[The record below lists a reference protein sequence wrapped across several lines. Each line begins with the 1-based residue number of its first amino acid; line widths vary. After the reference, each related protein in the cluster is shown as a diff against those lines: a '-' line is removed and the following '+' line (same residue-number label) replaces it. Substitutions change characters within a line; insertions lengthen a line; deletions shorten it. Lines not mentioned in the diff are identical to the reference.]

1 MAAQIS
7 GTALNPQNLISYDL
21 NTSTN
26 FASLTVPLYQNIS
39 SGSYTVYI
47 EPNSDI
53 YMNTRDRG
61 NLITS
66 FFSFSTA
73 TQAFVGTSAYAYGP
87 LQNKNDF
94 NYFPLITR
102 MSPFTSSA
110 FAIAWNGSIWVA
122 VGSGTS
128 TIASSTD
135 GISWVP
141 RDLNIVFTS
150 GVVLAVTWNGSFWI
164 VVGTNNGVRTN
175 IVATS
180 PDGIIWTG
188 RGSFVLTNG
197 ANTQLGRIAWNG
209 SVFLAGTHNGGGYLY
224 TSPDGIT
231 WTERT
236 HNLGYTYNIAWNG
249 STFLICPGPSP
260 GSNILELLNDAVN
273 GVVATY
279 TIGSLLEYGAAWSP
293 TLGIWVVC
301 GSSSPFGTSVPIYYS
316 YNGYSW
322 VGVTI
327 ANYIFY
333 DVQWNGTN
341 FVAAGTTYLLYSTT
355 GTTFTTFTHSLGTFY
370 SLAWSPTL
378 NSGAGRWVGFVN
390 GSLYYTNTNNGS
402 SGWTLAA
409 NGIFADNAL
418 NTVAWSP
425 QLSQFVA
432 VGAAGTNTIA
442 YSYDGITWVGLG
454 ATFLTFTAQGA
465 GIVWAPQ
472 LGIWCAT
479 GYGTNTFLTSTN
491 GINWTPRGTTGVDN
505 IGRAIAWS
513 PQQNQFVMGGSGRHT
528 LATSSGGTLWIGR
541 TGTSIFSTQVNG
553 VVWAAQLNTWVAVG
567 QGTNTIASSQDG
579 ISWTP
584 RVPTSLAA
592 LTSTGNCVAWNESLF
607 VAGGSGTNQIAT
619 SIDGVNWTG
628 RSQAA
633 ITGTVLGITWSPG
646 LSLWI
651 ATGSTTN
658 TIATSPDG
666 ISWTGRGTIFTTQGN
681 GVAWNPQQ
689 NQLVACGSGTN
700 TLATSVNGIIWS
712 GMTSPGTIVN
722 NLYSIIWNGQ
732 QWLCSGDGNSRL
744 ATSPDGLI
752 WTTRTSVQTTTV
764 WGVAWNDSVQ
774 LGTTNGGLYV
784 SVGQGSAVF
793 ASSPDGIT
801 WTTRGSTGIS
811 SIGYGIC
818 WFAGAGSWVA
828 VGNGTNCIARG
839 TADATLWQ
847 GYTGTSIFST
857 TGWAVAASPNLVVAV
872 GQGTSAIASSPD
884 GITWTQRSAANV
896 IFGLGRGVAYSPTL
910 DIWVA
915 VGSPATHSIAYSRD
929 GLTWIGVT
937 GNTLFSTSGLG
948 VTWNGSFFIAVGQGT
963 NVEATSWDGINWR
976 AGSPPAQ
983 GIPYLHCTGTRP
995 AIMVAGGIGTN
1006 TLASSW
1012 DGGLTWAPRGIGIF
1026 TTGCYCVAWNGLI
1039 WVAGGA
1045 GTNNFATSTD
1055 GVNWTGRGTTI
1066 ITSAVYGIVW
1076 AHSLS
1081 LWVAVGAGTNTIAT
1095 SFNGVNWTARN
1106 PVTNGLFS
1114 NGWANAVAWNGSQFL
1129 VTGSGN
1135 YSIATSRD
1143 GITWSYV
1150 IQISPSNGT
1159 SAPQSAGIA
1168 WNGHVWVLG
1177 TSGATVIYSSPDGMN
1192 WTTRFNTPSGNGIGS
1207 ITWNGSLFLATPY
1220 RRTDGQ
1226 YFTSPNGITWTTYT
1240 ALIDGTINPFATQG
1254 IFSAAWNPY
1263 TKIWLLCGYDT
1274 LSSSNGNM
1282 IISNPNPTNAAGWTC
1297 RNSLAN
1303 SVVANNG
1310 LYGISWDPGFN
1321 RWIGI
1326 PFINSVTA
1334 SGYMVTS
1341 PYTGTS
1347 WTHRTLVYNATT
1359 FINGNAVAYSS
1370 TNTCHV
1376 AVGSHST
1383 ANSSSIIW
1391 YSTDGGI
1398 NWTSVA
1404 PTGVTTAIGILRCLV
1419 WAPTL
1424 NLWVIGGTNGLS
1436 TTTNSI
1442 IYTSSDIY
1450 ARSGWT
1456 LRSTGIFGV
1465 NTANSG
1471 MYGVAW
1477 NGSNLFVGVGGA
1489 TSTNIIATST
1499 DGITWTT
1506 RGSVPG
1512 IANIVH
1518 SVCWASN
1525 LNIWIAVGVS
1535 SSTAAGYGSVNGQSW
1550 TASSTSMSGT
1560 FYAVATNNRIIVAV
1574 GNNGTSSIWYS
1585 YTGITWYSV
1594 PNANTLFFS
1603 TGRSVAWNGSLWVAT
1618 GQNVNFTAT
1627 SPDGVNWTAGRVF
1640 TTNAIVIGYQN
1651 REKTFTISNSHWTGR
1666 TSQQTFRILG

>member
-26 FASLTVPLYQNIS
+26 FASITVPLYQQIS
-39 SGSYTVYI
+39 SGSYTLYI

-66 FFSFSTA
+66 YFSFSTA
-73 TQAFVGTSAYAYGP
+73 TQAFVGTSAYTYGP

-122 VGSGTS
+122 VGQGTS
-128 TIASSTD
+128 TIVSSVD

-141 RDLNIVFTS
+141 RDLNIVITS
-150 GVVLAVTWNGSFWI
+150 AAYGVAWNGSIWI
-164 VVGTNNGVRTN
+164 VVGTSGNTVRTN
-175 IVATS
+175 VVATS
-180 PDGIIWTG
+180 PDGIVWTG
-188 RGSFVLTNG
+188 RGNFVLSSGT
-197 ANTQLGRIAWNG
+197 NTQLGRIAWNG
-209 SVFLAGTHNGGGYLY
+209 SVFLAGTYNGGAQLY

-231 WTERT
+231 WTERSHT
-236 HNLGYTYNIAWNG
+236 LGYTYKIVWNG
-249 STFLICPGPSP
+249 STFLICNGPT
-260 GSNILELLNDAVN
+260 GNTYALLNDAVN
-273 GVVATY
+273 GAIVT
-279 TIGSLLEYGAAWSP
+279 TSMSLYQYGAAWSP
-293 TLGIWVVC
+293 TLGIWVMC
-301 GSSSPFGTSVPIYYS
+301 GFDPFSSTYPIYYS
-316 YNGYSW
+316 YNGVSW
-322 VGVTI
+322 ATVNLGNSTL
-327 ANYIFY
+327 Y

-341 FVAAGTTYLLYSTT
+341 FVAAGATNLFYSTT
-355 GTTFTTFTHSLGTFY
+355 GTSFTIFTHNLGTFY
-370 SLAWSPTL
+370 SLAWAPTL
-378 NSGAGRWVGFVN
+378 NSGSGRWVGIVMGN
-390 GSLYYTNTNNGS
+390 IYYTNTNNGS

-409 NGIFADNAL
+409 NAIFADNNL

-425 QLSQFVA
+425 QLGQFVA
-432 VGAAGTNTIA
+432 VGTAGTNTIA

-454 ATFLTFTAQGA
+454 ATFLTFTTQGA

-479 GYGTNTFLTSTN
+479 GYGTNSFLTSSN

-505 IGRAIAWS
+505 TGRAIAWS
-513 PQQNQFVMGGSGRHT
+513 PQQNQFVMGGTGRHS
-528 LATSSGGTLWIGR
+528 LATSSGGTLWVGR
-541 TGTSIFSTQVNG
+541 TGTTIFSTQVNG
-553 VVWAAQLNTWVAVG
+553 VAWAAQLNTWIAVG
-567 QGTNTIASSQDG
+567 SGTNTLASSQDG

-584 RVPTSLAA
+584 RVPVSLAA
-592 LTSTGNCVAWNESLF
+592 LTSTGNCVAWNGSLF

-633 ITGTVLGITWSPG
+633 ITGTVIGITWSPG

-666 ISWTGRGTIFTTQGN
+666 ITWTGRGTIFTTQGN
-681 GVAWNPQQ
+681 AVAWSPQQ

-722 NLYSIIWNGQ
+722 NLYSVIWNGQ

-752 WTTRTSVQTTTV
+752 WTTRTSIQTTTV

-784 SVGQGSAVF
+784 SVGSGTSVF
-793 ASSPDGIT
+793 ASSLDGIT
-801 WTTRGSTGIS
+801 WTNRGSTGIATV
-811 SIGYGIC
+811 GYGIC
-818 WFAGAGSWVA
+818 WFAGAGIWVA
-828 VGNGTNCIARG
+828 VGNGTNCIATG
-839 TADATLWQ
+839 TADATSWQ

-857 TGWAVAASPNLVVAV
+857 SGWAVAAGPNLVVAV
-872 GQGTSAIASSPD
+872 GENTSAIASSPD

-896 IFGLGRGVAYSPTL
+896 IFGRGRGVAYSPTL
-910 DIWVA
+910 NIWVA
-915 VGSPATHSIAYSRD
+915 VGSLATHSIAYSLN

-937 GNTLFSTSGLG
+937 GNTIFSTTGLG
-948 VTWNGSFFIAVGQGT
+948 VSWNGSFFIAVGQGT

-976 AGSPPAQ
+976 GGSPPAQ
-983 GIPYLHCTGTRP
+983 GIPLLHCVGTRP
-995 AIMVAGGIGTN
+995 AIMVAGGQGTN

-1012 DGGLTWAPRGIGIF
+1012 DGGLTWAPRGNAIF

-1039 WVAGGA
+1039 WVAGGQ

-1066 ITSAVYGIVW
+1066 ITTAVYGVVW

-1081 LWVAVGAGTNTIAT
+1081 LWVAVGSGTNTIAT

-1106 PVTNGLFS
+1106 PVTNGLFAT
-1114 NGWANAVAWNGSQFL
+1114 GFANAIAWNGSLF
-1129 VTGSGN
+1129 VATGVGSYN
-1135 YSIATSRD
+1135 IAISRD
-1143 GITWSYV
+1143 GITWSYATS
-1150 IQISPSNGT
+1150 INPANST

-1168 WNGHVWVLG
+1168 WNGNVWVLG
-1177 TSGATVIYSSPDGMN
+1177 TSGSAVIYSSPDGMN
-1192 WTTRFNTPSGNGIGS
+1192 WATRFNTPGGNGISS

-1220 RRTDGQ
+1220 RRSDGQ
-1226 YFTSPNGITWTTYT
+1226 YFTSPDGINWTTYT
-1240 ALIDGTINPFATQG
+1240 ALIDGTINPFANQG
-1254 IFSAAWNPY
+1254 IYSAAWNPY
-1263 TKIWLLCGYDT
+1263 TKIWLLCGQDT
-1274 LSSSNGNM
+1274 TASSNGNM
-1282 IISNPNPTNAAGWTC
+1282 IISNPNATNAVGWTC
-1297 RNSLAN
+1297 RNSLAS
-1303 SVVANNG
+1303 SVVTNSG
-1310 LYGISWDPGFN
+1310 LFGISWDPGFN

-1326 PFINSVTA
+1326 PFINSSAT
-1334 SGYMVTS
+1334 SGFMVTS

-1347 WTHRTLVYNATT
+1347 WTHRTLVLNATT

-1376 AVGSHST
+1376 AVGSHSV
-1383 ANSSSIIW
+1383 ASSSSIIW

-1424 NLWVIGGTNGLS
+1424 NLWVIGGTSGV
-1436 TTTNSI
+1436 TTSANSI

-1456 LRSTGIFGV
+1456 LRNTGVFG
-1465 NTANSG
+1465 ANVTGSG

-1489 TSTNIIATST
+1489 GNVNTFATST
-1499 DGITWTT
+1499 DGITWTG
-1506 RGSVPG
+1506 RGVIGLSSL
-1512 IANIVH
+1512 AH
-1518 SVCWASN
+1518 SVCWAPYLN
-1525 LNIWIAVGVS
+1525 LWIAVGVAS
-1535 SSTAAGYGSVNGQSW
+1535 TTAAVYGSANGQTW
-1550 TASSTSMSGT
+1550 TNPNTAITGT
-1560 FYAVATNNRIIVAV
+1560 LFAVATNNKMIVAV
-1574 GNNGTSSIWYS
+1574 GQNSTSSIWYS
-1585 YTGITWYSV
+1585 YNAITWYSV

-1603 TGRSVAWNGSLWVAT
+1603 IGRAVAWNGSLWVAT
-1618 GQNVNFTAT
+1618 GTNINFTAT
-1627 SPDGVNWTAGRVF
+1627 STDGVNWTAGRVF
-1640 TTNAIVIGYQN
+1640 TTNAIVIGFQN
-1651 REKTFTISNSHWTGR
+1651 REKTFTISNTQWTGR